1 MSSVLSPTP
10 PFSHAP
16 RLRLAATV
24 VPILVA
30 TTVIPAALFVKG
42 GTFAVGFAMFGQPLI
57 TRGIHWL
64 NANYPNWLELLE
76 LRRCVIRNLWL
87 RYELIFNA
95 KNTAEEC
102 PHERTTYTH
111 FVAHRRICPHPA
123 PPAAVQQPHHGR
135 ARDPP

>member
-16 RLRLAATV
+16 RLRFAATV

-42 GTFAVGFAMFGQPLI
+42 GTFAAGFAMFGQPLI

-64 NANYPNWLELLE
+64 NANYPNWPELLE
-76 LRRCVIRNLWL
+76 LRRCVIDNLRL
-87 RYELIFNA
+87 RYELTINE
-95 KNTAEEC
+95 KNTPEGC
-102 PHERTTYTH
+102 PHERTTDTR
-111 FVAHRRICPHPA
+111 FVAHRRIRAYPA
-123 PPAAVQQPHHGR
+123 PPAAVQ
-135 ARDPP
+135 